1 MPTNL
6 VLNSG
11 FDYYSALFS
20 SGTNSML
27 CAASTAIVISMGH
40 KYLMNSLFFK
50 EKKLLPG
57 NGGLPREQPGA

>member
-1 MPTNL
+1 
-6 VLNSG
+6 
-11 FDYYSALFS
+11 
-20 SGTNSML
+20 ML

-40 KYLMNSLFFK
+40 KYLMNSLFFLK